1 MQILSHVLVSPNV
14 TRVACDKNRTQL
26 AAPDTIVMHYT
37 GGGDARSSALYLA
50 DPATKASA
58 HVVVARD
65 GQVFQLV
72 PFNTRAWH
80 AGVSA
85 LEGRTNVNAFSIG
98 IELANAGRLT
108 RRDDRWFTWFG
119 TEIPSSEVCVVV
131 GKEGITYWH
140 AYTPLQ
146 LRVAARICQLLVR
159 FATWWGIPTS
169 PPANKTPVSLSLGK
183 PSGRWW
189 ANCASRV
196 EAVKPRR
203 HNARTT
209 PGIRLLCAE
218 FPTFPARSLHVDKR

>member
-37 GGGDARSSALYLA
+37 GSGDARSSALYLA

-146 LRVAARICQLLVR
+146 LRVAARICQLLVKHYPICHLVGHSDITTR
-159 FATWWGIPTS
+159 KQDPGFAFPW
-169 PPANKTPVSLSLGK
+169 KTFREMVGELRQPG
-183 PSGRWW
+183 GGG
-189 ANCASRV
+189 
-196 EAVKPRR
+196 EA
-203 HNARTT
+203 A
-209 PGIRLLCAE
+209 
-218 FPTFPARSLHVDKR
+218 

>member
-14 TRVACDKNRTQL
+14 TRVACGKNRTQL

-85 LEGRTNVNAFSIG
+85 LEGRTNVNAFS
-98 IELANAGRLT
+98 LALSWQMPGGLPGGMT
-108 RRDDRWFTWFG
+108 
-119 TEIPSSEVCVVV
+119 V
-131 GKEGITYWH
+131 G
-140 AYTPLQ
+140 
-146 LRVAARICQLLVR
+146 
-159 FATWWGIPTS
+159 
-169 PPANKTPVSLSLGK
+169 SLGLARK
-183 PSGRWW
+183 SLPRKFVWLWGRRVSPIGMLIRLC
-189 ANCASRV
+189 NCAWRQGFAS
-196 EAVKPRR
+196 
-203 HNARTT
+203 
-209 PGIRLLCAE
+209 C
-218 FPTFPARSLHVDKR
+218 S